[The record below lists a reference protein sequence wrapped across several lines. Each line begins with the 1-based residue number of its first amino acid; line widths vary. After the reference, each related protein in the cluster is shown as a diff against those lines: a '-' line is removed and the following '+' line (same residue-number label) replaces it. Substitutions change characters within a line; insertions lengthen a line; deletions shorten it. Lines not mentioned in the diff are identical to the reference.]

1 MKNHL
6 KIIKDLKSL
15 LVTKLGKDIR
25 DVILYGSQI
34 KGTNDQE
41 SDYDV
46 LIVLNRK
53 YNWVQR
59 RIIRDLC
66 YEISL
71 KYDIIIDS
79 KIISLE
85 ELENSPTGN
94 HPLYLDALNQGIY
107 A

>member
-15 LVTKLGKDIR
+15 LVTKLGKDIL

-34 KGTNDQE
+34 KNTYDQE

-53 YNWVQR
+53 YNWAQR

-94 HPLYLDALNQGIY
+94 NPLYLDALNQGVY

>member
-15 LVTKLGKDIR
+15 LATKLGKDIQ

-34 KGTNDQE
+34 KGTNDKE

-71 KYDIIIDS
+71 KYEIIIDS
-79 KIISLE
+79 KIISLK
-85 ELENSPTGN
+85 ELEKSPTGN
-94 HPLYLDALNQGIY
+94 HPLYLDAIIQGVY

>member
-1 MKNHL
+1 
-6 KIIKDLKSL
+6 
-15 LVTKLGKDIR
+15 
-25 DVILYGSQI
+25 VILYGSQI

-53 YNWVQR
+53 YSWPQR

-66 YEISL
+66 YKISL

-79 KIISLE
+79 KIISIE
-85 ELENSPTGN
+85 ELESSPTGN
-94 HPLYLDALNQGIY
+94 HPFYLDALNERVY
-107 A
+107 V